1 MKVNIHE
8 FKWVEMFTDSKGR
21 TSPSKVLGFFGG
33 VVSLIVFF
41 IAAIDAIF
49 FSLNEFSNGTLTTLT
64 VQSLALFTT
73 SGALLGIRRFTKDK
87 EITNEQVG

>member
-1 MKVNIHE
+1 MMPNIQE
-8 FKWVEMFTDSKGR
+8 FKWIEMFTDSKGR

-33 VVSLIVFF
+33 VVSLLVFF

-64 VQSLALFTT
+64 VQALALFTA
-73 SGALLGIRRFTKDK
+73 SGTLLGIRRFTKDK
-87 EITNEQVG
+87 EIQ